1 MLTQVKKYIRE
12 TLEIVDKRIKANIDS
27 HGRTASGRTAKS
39 MVIEDTE
46 WGGKLV
52 GSGSFLA
59 MERGRKG
66 GRVPYGFRD
75 IILEWIK
82 DKGIQVAV
90 TPAKRASKYSDLER
104 AQRSAAGAIAY
115 TIMTKGTR
123 LHRTGGFDD
132 ILTTVIAEEMTKL
145 RPKIIGSISLMVRDI
160 NDNMAK
166 YANKGNN

>member
-1 MLTQVKKYIRE
+1 MLNTIKTYIHE
-12 TLEIVDKRIKANIDS
+12 TLKIVDERIKANIDS
-27 HGRTASGRTAKS
+27 HGRTASGQTAKS
-39 MVIEDTE
+39 MAIEDTE
-46 WGGKLV
+46 WGGRLV

-59 MERGRKG
+59 IERGRKG

-75 IILEWIK
+75 IILQWIK

-132 ILTTVIAEEMTKL
+132 ILTTVIAEEITKL
-145 RPKIIGSISLMVRDI
+145 RPKIIGEVGIMVRDI
-160 NDNMAK
+160 NENMANYK
-166 YANKGNN
+166 NN

>member
-1 MLTQVKKYIRE
+1 MLSLIKTYIHE
-12 TLEIVDKRIKANIDS
+12 TLKIVDERIKANIDS
-27 HGRTASGRTAKS
+27 HGRTASGQTAKS
-39 MVIEDTE
+39 MAIEDLPM
-46 WGGKLV
+46 GGRLV

-66 GRVPYGFRD
+66 GRVPFRFRD
-75 IILEWIK
+75 IILQWIK

-132 ILTTVIAEEMTKL
+132 IYTTVIAEEVTKL
-145 RPKIIGSISLMVRDI
+145 RPKIIGEVGIMVRDI
-160 NDNMAK
+160 NENMAK
-166 YANKGNN
+166 K